1 MPKIE
6 VWKCPKT
13 KKVFF
18 GRDEYAEH
26 IVALRKRL
34 NVERAWKRERA
45 LIRERVEYAVANIS
59 NTKVLA
65 EYVKKH
71 FHDIMIA
78 WNASNP
84 VIAEVIREME
94 MTDFHFSN
102 MYYREHCSN
111 SHVAPRDGV
120 TNWGGRDENTPTG
133 YPGFS
138 CRVHYTVKNS
148 PPSSDKR
155 LKLSGGNRIC
165 VDVRN
170 ALTYIGIRTSGGS
183 TKSTTGESTYG
194 CTIFLSDFRAMKK
207 AYFHAKL
214 EDRDFIEA

>member
-1 MPKIE
+1 MPKVE
-6 VWKCPKT
+6 VWQCSKT
-13 KKVFF
+13 GKVFF
-18 GRDEYAEH
+18 GRDEYAEY

-120 TNWGGRDENTPTG
+120 RNWSARDDSLPTG

-138 CRVHYTVKNS
+138 GRVHYTVKNRPS
-148 PPSSDKR
+148 SSDKR
-155 LKLSGGNRIC
+155 LKIGNNGVIV
-165 VDVRN
+165 VDINR
-170 ALTYIGIRTSGGS
+170 ALEYIGIRTSGGS

-194 CTIFLSDFRAMKK
+194 CTIFLSDFAAMKK
-207 AYFHAKL
+207 AYFKAKL
-214 EDRDFIEA
+214 EDRDFMEA